1 MAADKL
7 RDAEIKS
14 GLHTFFKLQ
23 TTISTTS
30 MVLFDHLGCLK
41 CVLFSKFLDRAVDPD
56 PQGSGFWKEKFEE
69 KMKKEEIST
78 SRY

>member
-41 CVLFSKFLDRAVDPD
+41 CVLFSNFFLGKKLR
-56 PQGSGFWKEKFEE
+56 KEGNW
-69 KMKKEEIST
+69 
-78 SRY
+78 YQ

>member
-7 RDAEIKS
+7 RDAELKG

-41 CVLFSKFLDRAVDPD
+41 YVPFGNNLYLFI
-56 PQGSGFWKEKFEE
+56 FE
-69 KMKKEEIST
+69 M
-78 SRY
+78 